1 MLLCSGL
8 GTAQDGAKG
17 PTYAASAFSQQ
28 ELIDSSRRTAQLR
41 DLILGTLKPYT
52 LSLLLMLVIK
62 VNIHSFV
69 LQVLKESF
77 HPQVAPRVRMWLNE
91 AGEEGW

>member
-17 PTYAASAFSQQ
+17 LTYAASAFSQQ